1 MNLTSPPPPSDTD
14 GDIEVEE
21 NLIDDDIS
29 DVSEEEE
36 EGENLYNSDFERYLY
51 KVKL

>member
-29 DVSEEEE
+29 DVSEEE
-36 EGENLYNSDFERYLY
+36 GENLYNSDFERYLY
-51 KVKL
+51 KVEL